1 MKISKILFFAIP
13 ILITVLLFWKT
24 NEFFF
29 KQSNEMKK
37 YFKEKDSLMELTIN
51 SKKVEIPETIQLK
64 KQFNFISK
72 LKEPYIVTAKKYS
85 SFNYS
90 FSIFFT
96 FFSILTGVIG
106 FVIVKKG
113 WDNVE
118 NFYLKTSFLISFFF
132 STFFGVLPK
141 VLGNEENIKNNVTKY
156 NYYSGLQLDIY
167 TLLNDNKGYLRRNTR
182 QSLDSLNLE
191 IYAITENIKENQDL
205 YFNVFIDRVP
215 KEIKPF
221 E

>member
-1 MKISKILFFAIP
+1 MKISKILFFATP
-13 ILITVLLFWKT
+13 IVITAFLFWKT

-29 KQSNEMKK
+29 EQSNEMRK
-37 YFKEKDSLMELTIN
+37 YFKEKDSLIGLNVN
-51 SKKVEIPETIQLK
+51 SKKVDVAEAIQLK
-64 KQFNFISK
+64 KQFNIIEK
-72 LKEPYIVTAKKYS
+72 MKEPYIVTAKKYS

-113 WDNVE
+113 WDNVD
-118 NFYLKTSFLISFFF
+118 NLYLKISFLISFFF

-141 VLGNEENIKNNVTKY
+141 VLGNEENIKNNITKY
-156 NYYSGLQLDIY
+156 NFYSGLQLDIY
-167 TLLNDNKGYLRRNTR
+167 TLINDNKGYLKRNTP

-191 IYAITENIKENQDL
+191 ILSITKNIKENQDL

-221 E
+221 D